1 MASRSLHLATK
12 IQVRVAGRLNGLSRS
27 EILTVIDGISDVDD
41 FNACCSAYKTQ
52 TGANLPGDPVGGAIG
67 DFLKQMLE
75 WLSSPE
81 GQEFIKFILSLFGFM
96 I

>member
-12 IQVRVAGRLNGLSRS
+12 IKLRVVGRLNGLSRS

-41 FNACCSAYKTQ
+41 FNACCVAFKG
-52 TGANLPGDPVGGAIG
+52 TGATLPDDPVGGAIG
-67 DFLKQMLE
+67 DFLKQMLD

-81 GQEFIKFILSLFGFM
+81 GMAFIKFILSLFGF
-96 I
+96 II

>member
-12 IQVRVAGRLNGLSRS
+12 IRVRVAGRLGGLSRS
-27 EILTVIDGISDVDD
+27 EILTVIDGISERDD
-41 FNACCSAYKTQ
+41 FEQCCAAYTS
-52 TGANLPGDPVGGAIG
+52 TGRSLPDDPVGGPLG
-67 DFLKQMLE
+67 DFLQAMLE

-81 GQEFIKFILSLFGFM
+81 GREFLKFILSLFGFV